1 MEKDNYE
8 NANVNVARV
17 GNRYIA
23 TSEVLRFIEFSPE
36 SLDTLGRLK

>member
-23 TSEVLRFIEFSPE
+23 MTEVPRFIEFSPE
-36 SLDTLGRLK
+36 SLDTLGRVR